1 MSAYTHSDC
10 LQNSYKINWRIRD
23 VLGDEHFDR
32 SRHWL
37 PRRLS
42 GADGIPFLTEREKAC
57 LTHVEMGAY
66 AHLFGYVE
74 EFIAPEILSLAKGY
88 EIEER
93 EAFDALANFAAEEVK
108 HMTLFREIR
117 DRVDETL
124 GFRLRLLEGE
134 KEVARTVLSKNRG
147 AVLLLTAVIEW
158 FTQLHY
164 LSAFK
169 DDETLD
175 PLTKKI
181 FKAHWQEES
190 QHARMDHIETLRTF
204 SNMSEADKEQA
215 MADLIV
221 LVGAVDE
228 LLKKQAQYDL
238 ENLERYLNRTFTTV
252 ERSAILQS
260 VLRAKRFAFIE
271 SGVTHPNFKATFVE
285 VTNPVQRDRVG
296 NAIATMLQEQAAAL
310 PQEQAA
316 A

>member
-1 MSAYTHSDC
+1 MMAATYTHSDS

-23 VLGDEHFDR
+23 VLGDDPFDK

-37 PRRLS
+37 PKSLS
-42 GADGIPFLTEREKAC
+42 GAGGVPFFTEREKTC

-74 EFIAPEILSLAKGY
+74 EFIAPEILDLAQNY
-88 EIEER
+88 EIDER

-117 DRVDETL
+117 ARVDKTL
-124 GFRLRLLEGE
+124 GFPLRLLEGE

-147 AVLLLTAVIEW
+147 AVLLLTAAIEW

-169 DDETLD
+169 DDEGLD

-181 FKAHWQEES
+181 FRAHWQEES
-190 QHARMDHIETLRTF
+190 QHARMDHIETLRAF
-204 SNMSEADKEQA
+204 GA
-215 MADLIV
+215 MTPTEKDTAIDDLIG

-228 LLKKQAQYDL
+228 LLKKQA
-238 ENLERYLNRTFTTV
+238 
-252 ERSAILQS
+252 
-260 VLRAKRFAFIE
+260 
-271 SGVTHPNFKATFVE
+271 
-285 VTNPVQRDRVG
+285 
-296 NAIATMLQEQAAAL
+296 
-310 PQEQAA
+310 
-316 A
+316 